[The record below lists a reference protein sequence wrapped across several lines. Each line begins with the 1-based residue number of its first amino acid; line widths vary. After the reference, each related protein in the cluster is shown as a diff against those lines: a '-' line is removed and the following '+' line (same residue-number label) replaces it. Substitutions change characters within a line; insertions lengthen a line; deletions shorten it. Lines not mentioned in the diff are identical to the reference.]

1 MDRQT
6 LRFSLLAAA
15 CAAIACLI
23 FLPGLH
29 GGFVFDDAPNI
40 VNNPAIQLKTLD
52 IDAIRDV
59 AFSQQPGGMTR
70 VLPTVSFALDYWR
83 ANGADA
89 PTFKATNL
97 FIHAIT
103 TLVLAFFL
111 RRLLSA
117 ARWPEKQAR
126 TGTLLIALAWAIH
139 PLQISSVLYAVQRMQ
154 TMNTLFT
161 IAALYAYLSGRRRQI
176 EGQSGRRS
184 FLVAILLW
192 ILAFG
197 SKEDAAL
204 LPAYTLCLE
213 LTLLGFRARDE
224 ALSRRLRF
232 SYLAASL
239 LAVAMF
245 LLVVAPHYW
254 SVGHYP
260 GRDFSSLERL
270 LTQGRVLCMYL
281 GQILAPLPSHLPFYY
296 DWIQPSRNLIT
307 PWSTGP
313 ALLLIAILLISA
325 WKVRSRYPLTTFG
338 ILFFFAGHLITSNV
352 IGLELAFEHR
362 NQLPMLGVILTVADL
377 ARLGLAKAKRWARA
391 TVYAGILLL
400 LAGAAIAHARDWATP
415 LSLARSSTE
424 HAKTSARAWNSLC
437 LYYYELGGGPT
448 PKNPYLDKAIEICQQ
463 GALAAP
469 YSVTSLSNLIIFK
482 SRKGLPTQADWKT
495 LLNRLQY
502 VNMGPEN
509 VQTASALMYNLE
521 NGTPLDEENTIEALD
536 IISRRARFGP
546 NELASVGNF
555 ILTQTRHPDAALPY
569 YEKSLRLRG
578 NDDQAAQLLLKQIED
593 TGHENLA
600 SKLRLERT
608 RTLQRKPN
616 TPQ

>member
-15 CAAIACLI
+15 CAVIACLI

-52 IDAIRDV
+52 VDSIRDV

-70 VLPTVSFALDYWR
+70 VLPTISFALDYWR

-97 FIHAIT
+97 LIHAIT

-111 RRLLSA
+111 RSLLSA

-126 TGTLLIALAWAIH
+126 TGALLIVLAWAIH

-161 IAALYAYLSGRRRQI
+161 IAALYAYLNGRQRQI
-176 EGQSGRRS
+176 GGQQGRRS
-184 FLVAILLW
+184 FLIAILLW

-213 LTLLGFRARDE
+213 VTLLGFRANDE
-224 ALSRRLRF
+224 KLSKRLRF
-232 SYLAASL
+232 SYLVAIL
-239 LAVAMF
+239 LAAAMF

-254 SVGHYP
+254 SAGHYP
-260 GRDFSSLERL
+260 GRDFSSVERL

-281 GQILAPLPSHLPFYY
+281 GQILVPIPSHLPFYY
-296 DWIQPSRNLIT
+296 DWVQPSRNLFT
-307 PWSTGP
+307 PWSTAP
-313 ALLLIAILLISA
+313 ALLLIATLLISA
-325 WKVRSRYPLTTFG
+325 WKVRTRFPLAAFG

-352 IGLELAFEHR
+352 VGLELAFEHR
-362 NQLPMLGVILTVADL
+362 NQLPMLGVILTAADL
-377 ARLGLAKAKRWARA
+377 ARLGLARAKHWARMTA
-391 TVYAGILLL
+391 CAGILLL
-400 LAGAAIAHARDWATP
+400 LAGNAIARARDWATP
-415 LSLARSSTE
+415 LSLASTSTE
-424 HAKTSARAWNSLC
+424 YAKTSARAWNSLC
-437 LYYYELGGGPT
+437 LYYYELGGGPD
-448 PKNPYLDKAIEICQQ
+448 PKNPHLDKAIDICQR

-482 SRKGLPTQADWKT
+482 SLKGLPTQPDWKT
-495 LLNRLQY
+495 LLHRLQY

-509 VQTASALMYNLE
+509 VQTASAFMYNFE
-521 NGTPLDEENTIEALD
+521 NGTPLDEKSTIKALD

-555 ILTQTRHPDAALPY
+555 ILTQTQHPDAALPY
-569 YEKSLRLRG
+569 YEKSLRMQS

-593 TGHENLA
+593 AGHENLA
-600 SKLRLERT
+600 SKLRLDRANT
-608 RTLQRKPN
+608 IQRKPN